1 MGRTI
6 QRAELYERVWAVPIS
21 KLCQEYGLSDNGLRK
36 LCLRLKVPV
45 PERGY
50 WAKKAVGKA
59 RVRPQLPVLAGMP
72 ESEEVTM
79 ATRDEST
86 PSLAMRAETKATLK
100 QDQEF
105 EQDVGHRVEVGD
117 LPMHEALVPVQKCL
131 AQRVKDWENARK
143 KYEAA
148 LNRRNVRSWEPN
160 WSVSNLYWPSFEE
173 NGKYLFLRNER
184 TVVHVTEQQVTRSLG
199 ILNALLHAAPLRGYV
214 VPPPEPEAAVLTLKR
229 RGFDTLLRL
238 TEQATIEEIKDSS
251 IYYAHKGGVR
261 KQPRPT
267 GILRI
272 HFRLP
277 TRPEKFV
284 SDEDRPLEEQLN
296 DLFSRLAKAE
306 AAYAEHL
313 HREVIQ
319 AKLREEAQTRWLERQ
334 QQLEAERQAQQFID
348 TQLKRE
354 KDERENF
361 LRDLCSEADAWQK
374 SQSVECYLRHLREAS
389 GDSASSELREW
400 LSRAEEA
407 MRELDPT
414 NRRLRT

>member
-1 MGRTI
+1 M
-6 QRAELYERVWAVPIS
+6 PIS

-59 RVRPQLPVLAGMP
+59 RAKPQLPVLADMP
-72 ESEEVTM
+72 ESEEVAVT
-79 ATRDEST
+79 TSDEST
-86 PSLAMRAETKATLK
+86 PSFAMRAETKATLK
-100 QDQEF
+100 QDQTF
-105 EQDVGHRVEVGD
+105 EQDVGHRVEVGG
-117 LPMHEALVPVQKCL
+117 LPMHKALVPVQKRL
-131 AQRVKDWENARK
+131 VQRVKDWENARK

-148 LNRRNVRSWEPN
+148 LNRRNIRSWEPN
-160 WSVSNLYWPSFEE
+160 WSVSKLYWPSFEE
-173 NGKYLFLRNER
+173 SGKYLFLRNER
-184 TVVHVTEQQVTRSLG
+184 TVVHVTEQQVTRSLE

-214 VPPPEPEAAVLTLKR
+214 VRPPEPEAAVLTLKR

-272 HFRLP
+272 HFRLS
-277 TRPEKFV
+277 TRTEKFV
-284 SDEDRPLEEQLN
+284 SDEDGPLEEQLN
-296 DLFSRLAKAE
+296 DLFAKLAKAE

-313 HREVIQ
+313 HREAIQ
-319 AKLREEAQTRWLERQ
+319 AKLREEAQARWVERQ
-334 QQLEAERQAQQFID
+334 QRLEEERKAQQLIE

-354 KDERENF
+354 REERESF
-361 LRDLCSEADAWQK
+361 LRDLCAEADAWRK
-374 SQSVECYLRHLREAS
+374 SQSVACYLRHLREAS
-389 GDSASSELREW
+389 GDSASGELREW
-400 LSRAEEA
+400 FSRAEEA
-407 MRELDPT
+407 LSELDPT
-414 NRRLRT
+414 TRRLRS

>member
-1 MGRTI
+1 M
-6 QRAELYERVWAVPIS
+6 PIS

-59 RVRPQLPVLAGMP
+59 RAKPQLPVLADMP
-72 ESEEVTM
+72 ESAEVAVT
-79 ATRDEST
+79 TSDEST

-100 QDQEF
+100 QDQKF
-105 EQDVGHRVEVGD
+105 EQDVGHRVEVGG
-117 LPMHEALVPVQKCL
+117 LPMHKALVPVQKRL
-131 AQRVKDWENARK
+131 VQRMKDWENARK

-148 LNRRNVRSWEPN
+148 LNRRNIRSWEPN
-160 WSVSNLYWPSFEE
+160 WSVSKLYWPSFEE

-184 TVVHVTEQQVTRSLG
+184 TVVHVTEQQVTRSLE

-214 VPPPEPEAAVLTLKR
+214 VRPPEPEAAVLTLKR

-272 HFRLP
+272 HFRLS
-277 TRPEKFV
+277 TRTEKFV
-284 SDEDRPLEEQLN
+284 SDEDGPLEEQLN
-296 DLFSRLAKAE
+296 ELFAKLAKAE

-313 HREVIQ
+313 HREAIQ
-319 AKLREEAQTRWLERQ
+319 AKLREEAQARWVERQ
-334 QQLEAERQAQQFID
+334 QRLEEERKAQQLIE

-354 KDERENF
+354 KEERESF
-361 LRDLCSEADAWQK
+361 LRDLCAEADAWRK
-374 SQSVECYLRHLREAS
+374 SQSVACYLRHLREAS
-389 GDSASSELREW
+389 GDSASGELREW

-407 MRELDPT
+407 LSELDPT
-414 NRRLRT
+414 TRRLRS

>member
-1 MGRTI
+1 M
-6 QRAELYERVWAVPIS
+6 PIS

-59 RVRPQLPVLAGMP
+59 RAKPQLPVLADMP
-72 ESEEVTM
+72 ESAEVAVT
-79 ATRDEST
+79 TSDEST

-100 QDQEF
+100 QDQKF
-105 EQDVGHRVEVGD
+105 EQDVGHRVEVGG
-117 LPMHEALVPVQKCL
+117 LPMHKALVPVQKRL
-131 AQRVKDWENARK
+131 VQRMKDWENARK
-143 KYEAA
+143 KYEVA
-148 LNRRNVRSWEPN
+148 LNRRNIRSWEPN
-160 WSVSNLYWPSFEE
+160 WSVSKLYWPSFEE

-184 TVVHVTEQQVTRSLG
+184 TVVHVTEQQVTRSLE

-214 VPPPEPEAAVLTLKR
+214 VRPPEPEAAVLTLKR

-272 HFRLP
+272 HFRLS
-277 TRPEKFV
+277 TRTEKFV
-284 SDEDRPLEEQLN
+284 SDEDGPLEEQLN
-296 DLFSRLAKAE
+296 ELFAKLAKAE

-313 HREVIQ
+313 HREAIQ
-319 AKLREEAQTRWLERQ
+319 AKLREEAQARWVERQ
-334 QQLEAERQAQQFID
+334 QRLEEERKAQQLIE

-354 KDERENF
+354 KEERESF
-361 LRDLCSEADAWQK
+361 LRDLCAEADAWRK
-374 SQSVECYLRHLREAS
+374 SQSVACYLRHLREAS
-389 GDSASSELREW
+389 GDSASGELREW

-407 MRELDPT
+407 LSELDPT
-414 NRRLRT
+414 TRRLRS